1 MACGLPVAAYP
12 VTGPIDVVVNG
23 VTGVLSH
30 DDLETAAMDALD
42 LDPMDCRE
50 HALRFSWEASTRQF
64 VNALVQPSGFGPGRA
79 VQDRLSV

>member
-1 MACGLPVAAYP
+1 MSERKRDTDRDWKKVAEDDP
-12 VTGPIDVVVNG
+12 FW
-23 VTGVLSH
+23 GVLSH

-42 LDPMDCRE
+42 LDPVDCRE

-64 VNALVQPSGFGPGRA
+64 VNALVQPSGVVPGRA